1 MNELGA
7 LVMLFCTRGVAMDAA
22 IEGAMDSWG
31 GGGARLTSNWFNAS
45 EQIRLSIR
53 AGCKKQRV
61 PSTYFFLR
69 TLPLTKK
76 KIDIFL
82 SFFEGRG
89 FDWGQVTSCSLQLN
103 WSVPTKVTAVKIVSV
118 QNPVKSK
125 KLKKLK
131 KGEGELPSCINIR
144 VACFQIL
151 SY

>member
-31 GGGARLTSNWFNAS
+31 GGGARLTSWFNAS

-61 PSTYFFLR
+61 YRRR
-69 TLPLTKK
+69 TSFYARSPLQKTK

-89 FDWGQVTSCSLQLN
+89 FD
-103 WSVPTKVTAVKIVSV
+103 
-118 QNPVKSK
+118 
-125 KLKKLK
+125 
-131 KGEGELPSCINIR
+131 
-144 VACFQIL
+144 
-151 SY
+151 

>member
-1 MNELGA
+1 MQRLREQWIHGAGAAPVSLVGLMRVNKSDYQLGQ
-7 LVMLFCTRGVAMDAA
+7 GVKSK
-22 IEGAMDSWG
+22 GYRRRTSFY
-31 GGGARLTSNWFNAS
+31 ARS
-45 EQIRLSIR
+45 
-53 AGCKKQRV
+53 
-61 PSTYFFLR
+61 
-69 TLPLTKK
+69 PLQKK

-103 WSVPTKVTAVKIVSV
+103 WSVPTKVTTVKIVSV

-131 KGEGELPSCINIR
+131 KGEGDLPSCIDIR